1 MRLEK
6 RRQYKKRKGERK
18 RKKKKSDSKK
28 FPFREMRKKEGGNED
43 VLAGLGY
50 EENGSRRWKT
60 STSRTNSEAWHKTSK
75 KKKPICKAQV
85 QTELR
90 LQRVLRT
97 TEKGSLKL
105 CSKTRRTSKG
115 SAHCLGQME

>member
-1 MRLEK
+1 MRMFWLGLDMK
-6 RRQYKKRKGERK
+6 RMGPEDGRQVHQGQIQKHGTK
-18 RKKKKSDSKK
+18 
-28 FPFREMRKKEGGNED
+28 P
-43 VLAGLGY
+43 V
-50 EENGSRRWKT
+50 
-60 STSRTNSEAWHKTSK
+60 